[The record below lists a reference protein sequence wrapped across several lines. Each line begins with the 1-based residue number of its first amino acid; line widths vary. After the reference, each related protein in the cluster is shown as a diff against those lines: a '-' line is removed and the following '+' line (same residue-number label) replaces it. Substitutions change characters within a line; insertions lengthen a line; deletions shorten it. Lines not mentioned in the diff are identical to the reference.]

1 MWFGS
6 SDWRKPAL
14 ICYQPSTD
22 GMKMYTRFVNQDGTA
37 LTAQGVRCLEEDVAG
52 KRRLGTGAGPR
63 MLTAPDIADG
73 SETFTQVKVARND
86 GTNYA
91 DYLLDGISISAIA
104 IDGGGRK
111 WFGTDGSG
119 VFLISADNMTQLQHF
134 TTDNSPLLSNTIE
147 SIAVDGTSGEVF
159 FGTDKGLC
167 SYMSDA
173 SQASDKMD
181 KDTRRLADSIIEE
194 ANRNNAIALP
204 VGLAFAESL
213 KERPDLVLHQA
224 DKSHPTAAGS
234 YLYGA
239 LIYSLLFKA
248 SPEGLD
254 FLGECEKT
262 LRPED
267 AAYLQQL
274 AWRVATEF
282 YGWK

>member
-1 MWFGS
+1 MKKRIIS
-6 SDWRKPAL
+6 LLLAL
-14 ICYQPSTD
+14 I
-22 GMKMYTRFVNQDGTA
+22 MA
-37 LTAQGVRCLEEDVAG
+37 LSLLPVSVLAADDH
-52 KRRLGTGAGPR
+52 TG
-63 MLTAPDIADG
+63 
-73 SETFTQVKVARND
+73 QVHVTVEN
-86 GTNYA
+86 
-91 DYLLDGISISAIA
+91 
-104 IDGGGRK
+104 
-111 WFGTDGSG
+111 
-119 VFLISADNMTQLQHF
+119 
-134 TTDNSPLLSNTIE
+134 TTW
-147 SIAVDGTSGEVF
+147 A
-159 FGTDKGLC
+159 K
-167 SYMSDA
+167 A
-173 SQASDKMD
+173 DKMD